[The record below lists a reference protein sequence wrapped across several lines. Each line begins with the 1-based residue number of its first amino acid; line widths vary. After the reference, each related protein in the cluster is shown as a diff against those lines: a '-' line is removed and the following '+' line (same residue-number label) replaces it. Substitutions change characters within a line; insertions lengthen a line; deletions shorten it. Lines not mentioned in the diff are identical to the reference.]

1 MQSKLST
8 PLVLLIL
15 MSLILSVMLVSVCAA
30 AARPVG
36 PQGAVGP
43 NGNVGPQSSVG
54 PQAPTGPQEMVKSR
68 GPVSLEE
75 PGGQRGRFGPADPV
89 VFVARVLKTVG
100 LATEGG

>member
-43 NGNVGPQSSVG
+43 NGNVGPQASVG